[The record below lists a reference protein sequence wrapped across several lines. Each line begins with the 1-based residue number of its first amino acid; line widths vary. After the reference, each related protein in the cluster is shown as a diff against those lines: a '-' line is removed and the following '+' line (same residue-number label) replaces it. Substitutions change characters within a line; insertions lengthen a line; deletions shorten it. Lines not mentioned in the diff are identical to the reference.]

1 VDTWLDLEGCLGY
14 GEGVRFDLMEAV
26 ARGRLEDLIT
36 YAETGPGAYPN
47 PTTGDLLEV
56 LDDAEQEVDDYKVD
70 DYKVDSPEV
79 VAGIAALRA
88 QLAPAVLPAAA

>member
-1 VDTWLDLEGCLGY
+1 MDTWLDLEGCLGY

-70 DYKVDSPEV
+70 SPEV

>member
-70 DYKVDSPEV
+70 SPEV

-88 QLAPAVLPAAA
+88 QLAPAALPAAA

>member
-1 VDTWLDLEGCLGY
+1 MDTWLDLEGCLGY

-70 DYKVDSPEV
+70 DPRVI
-79 VAGIAALRA
+79 AGIAALRA
-88 QLAPAVLPAAA
+88 QLTPAALPAAA

>member
-1 VDTWLDLEGCLGY
+1 MDTWLDLEGCLGY
-14 GEGVRFDLMEAV
+14 GEGVRFDLVEAV

-56 LDDAEQEVDDYKVD
+56 LDDAEQEVDY
-70 DYKVDSPEV
+70 YKVDSPEV

>member
-36 YAETGPGAYPN
+36 YAETGPAAYPN

-56 LDDAEQEVDDYKVD
+56 LDDAEQEVD

>member
-70 DYKVDSPEV
+70 SPEV